1 MDRKKNIFD
10 KIGALI
16 PGYSGYAERDGRR
29 NCDKILR
36 ENICSKI
43 NIIENNIFKVIEEN
57 LDNSEIMLAF
67 EKTRKKVNTTN
78 SKIKFL
84 EYGYTS
90 FFNDSQINE
99 EELLKI
105 YKIDVEILNS
115 IDELIEKNVYNDLN
129 ILNSFLKNCDDFLIK
144 RKSFLNKYK

>member
-10 KIGALI
+10 KIGSLI
-16 PGYSGYAERDGRR
+16 PGYSGYDERDGRR
-29 NCDKILR
+29 NSDKILR
-36 ENICSKI
+36 ENICSQI

-57 LDNSEIMLAF
+57 LDNSEIMISF
-67 EKTRKKVNTTN
+67 EKARKKVNTAN

-90 FFNDSQINE
+90 FFNDSQITE

-129 ILNSFLKNCDDFLIK
+129 ILN
-144 RKSFLNKYK
+144 

>member
-1 MDRKKNIFD
+1 M
-10 KIGALI
+10 
-16 PGYSGYAERDGRR
+16 
-29 NCDKILR
+29 R
-36 ENICSKI
+36 ENIYSKI

-57 LDNSEIMLAF
+57 LDNSEIMISF
-67 EKTRKKVNTTN
+67 EKARKKVNTAN

-90 FFNDSQINE
+90 FFNDSQITE